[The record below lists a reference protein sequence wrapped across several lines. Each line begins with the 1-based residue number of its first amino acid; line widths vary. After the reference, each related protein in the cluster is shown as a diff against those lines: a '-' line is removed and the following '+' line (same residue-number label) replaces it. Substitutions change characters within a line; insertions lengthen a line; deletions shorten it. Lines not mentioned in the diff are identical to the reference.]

1 MVHSGQSTSLK
12 GLEHEQCKVIS
23 SPIGGRLGNHRGIDR
38 DDTETKTG
46 KGINNKKTPSGSQ
59 SKQRSQTPRKREVLV
74 RSPCPF
80 GELGAELLEIL
91 RSQIGHQT
99 VASELV
105 QNPFADSKVIV
116 EHALRQI
123 VCVESDFLRCQE
135 AIRQF
140 PHGHAAG
147 VGGCRPW
154 DSTGLQIVLHV
165 QILPARR
172 FGVRPSPEVVEFAFD
187 FLRPLPLACG
197 NKGKSGYG
205 FLGVLLAMFIALGCR
220 PRLTIL
226 GSEENSLFYRLECV
240 AQLVEQRTFN
250 P

>member
-1 MVHSGQSTSLK
+1 MPSSVIAFKAMGAASITSRRSLASNNLSGLACRAARSVLRDG
-12 GLEHEQCKVIS
+12 GLNPGSHLDRLVDQVGIVGELEYDAHQPNQVSER
-23 SPIGGRLGNHRGIDR
+23 GRCHFF
-38 DDTETKTG
+38 
-46 KGINNKKTPSGSQ
+46 
-59 SKQRSQTPRKREVLV
+59 
-74 RSPCPF
+74 C
-80 GELGAELLEIL
+80 ELGAELLEIL

-197 NKGKSGYG
+197 NKGKS
-205 FLGVLLAMFIALGCR
+205 V
-220 PRLTIL
+220 
-226 GSEENSLFYRLECV
+226 
-240 AQLVEQRTFN
+240 
-250 P
+250 